1 MVHLARN
8 PGYGYRQRTEAA
20 RHVSPIKQKVL
31 VLFAH
36 PAQRGS
42 EVNVPMLKVAEW
54 VTGVTVVDL
63 YAEYPVLDI
72 DIDAE
77 QARLRE
83 HDVIVFA
90 FPMYWYSTPAI
101 LKEWQDQV
109 LEYGFAYGSEGTAL
123 HGKTFFAATTTGG
136 PEEAYRTEGYNHFT
150 VRQLFAPLEQTASLC
165 GMTYLPPLIL
175 HRARSAKELR
185 TVDPHLEA
193 WEHLLEALVH
203 GSLDMAAARNADSL
217 NALAYTLTPEH

>member
-1 MVHLARN
+1 MDDTC
-8 PGYGYRQRTEAA
+8 P
-20 RHVSPIKQKVL
+20 PIKNKVL

-42 EVNVPMLKVAEW
+42 EVNVPMIKVAEW
-54 VTGVTVVDL
+54 VSGVTVVDL

-77 QARLRE
+77 QDRLRD

-90 FPMYWYSTPAI
+90 FPMYWYSTPAL

-109 LEYGFAYGSEGTAL
+109 LEYGFAYGSEGTEL
-123 HGKTFFAATTTGG
+123 HGKIFFAATTTGG
-136 PEEAYRTEGYNHFT
+136 PETAYAQDGYNHFT
-150 VRQLFAPLEQTASLC
+150 VRQLFAPLEQTANLC
-165 GMTYLPPLIL
+165 GMTYLPPFIL
-175 HRARSAKELR
+175 HRARSARELEL
-185 TVDPHLEA
+185 VDPHLEA

-203 GSLDMAAARNADSL
+203 DTLDIAALGGADRL
-217 NALAYTLTPEH
+217 NEVAYALTGEG